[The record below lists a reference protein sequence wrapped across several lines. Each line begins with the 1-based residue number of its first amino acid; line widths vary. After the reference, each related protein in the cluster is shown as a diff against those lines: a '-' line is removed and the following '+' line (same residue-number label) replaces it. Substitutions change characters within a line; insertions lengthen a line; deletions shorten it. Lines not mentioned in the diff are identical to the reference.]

1 MTASQ
6 LMRPRKPQTGYAT
19 LIIILVLLFA
29 LTTLMLS
36 SARSSK
42 TEQLIAGNNLRS
54 QEVENLAD
62 ATLNYALAWSSQNP
76 LPWQDSRDAS
86 IQCGADPGC
95 PSLPLSL
102 KANDGS
108 EFNLTLQWQRNPNQP
123 NFIKIIAT
131 ATQASNQARSTVSC
145 YSDLHGV
152 MIPGTW
158 RDF

>member
-1 MTASQ
+1 MHHNTHS
-6 LMRPRKPQTGYAT
+6 QTGYAT

-42 TEQLIAGNNLRS
+42 TEQLISGNNLRS
-54 QEVENLAD
+54 QETENIAEAGLD
-62 ATLNYALAWSSQNP
+62 YALAWSSQNP
-76 LPWQDSRDAS
+76 LPWSDNRDPS
-86 IQCGADPGC
+86 IQCGTDAGC
-95 PSLPLSL
+95 PSLPTSL

-108 EFNLTLQWQRNPNQP
+108 QFSLTLQWQRNPSQT

-131 ATQASNQARSTVSC
+131 ASQQNNNASSTVSC
-145 YSDLHGV
+145 YIDQHGV

>member
-1 MTASQ
+1 MC
-6 LMRPRKPQTGYAT
+6 PRHYQAGYAT

-54 QEVENLAD
+54 QEAENIAE
-62 ATLNYALAWSSQNP
+62 ATLNYAVAWSSQNP
-76 LPWQDSRDAS
+76 LPWQDNRDAT

-95 PSLPLSL
+95 PSLPTNLI
-102 KANDGS
+102 ANDGS
-108 EFNLTLQWQRNPNQP
+108 DFSLNLQWQRNPNQP
-123 NFIKIIAT
+123 NFIKITASASQAT
-131 ATQASNQARSTVSC
+131 NHASSTVSC
-145 YSDLHGV
+145 FIDQHGV
-152 MIPGTW
+152 MIPGAW